1 MRLDIRIPLG
11 LLFMILGALLAIFGA
26 ISDPHLYERS
36 LSINLNLW
44 WGSVLVAFGVLMLVL
59 GYVGQTR
66 AKREA
71 GSPGAETTSQAA
83 SERL

>member
-11 LLFMILGALLAIFGA
+11 LLFMVLGALLAIFGA
-26 ISDPHLYERS
+26 ISDPQLYQRS
-36 LSINLNLW
+36 LNVNLNLW

-66 AKREA
+66 AKKEA
-71 GSPGAETTSQAA
+71 GSPRAETTSAA
-83 SERL
+83 SPQ

>member
-26 ISDPHLYERS
+26 ISDPRLYERS
-36 LSINLNLW
+36 ININLNLW

-59 GYVGQTR
+59 GYLGQTR
-66 AKREA
+66 AKKEA

-83 SERL
+83 SPR

>member
-11 LLFMILGALLAIFGA
+11 LLFVVLGALLAIFGA
-26 ISDPHLYERS
+26 ISDPQLYQRS

-44 WGSVLVAFGVLMLVL
+44 WGSVLVAFGALMLVL

-66 AKREA
+66 AKKEA
-71 GSPGAETTSQAA
+71 GSRGPETTSQAA
-83 SERL
+83 SPR

>member
-26 ISDPHLYERS
+26 IGDPHIYERS
-36 LSINLNLW
+36 LNINLNLW
-44 WGSVLVAFGVLMLVL
+44 WGSVLVAFGALMLVL

-66 AKREA
+66 AKKEA

-83 SERL
+83 SRQ

>member
-26 ISDPHLYERS
+26 FSSPQLYERS
-36 LSINLNLW
+36 LNINLNLW
-44 WGSVLVAFGVLMLVL
+44 WGSVLVAFGALMLVL

-66 AKREA
+66 AKKEA
-71 GSPGAETTSQAA
+71 GSTGAETTSQAA
-83 SERL
+83 SPQ

>member
-26 ISDPHLYERS
+26 VSDPVLYQRS
-36 LSINLNLW
+36 LNINLNLW
-44 WGSVLVAFGVLMLVL
+44 WGSVLVVFGALMLVL

-66 AKREA
+66 AKKA
-71 GSPGAETTSQAA
+71 SVSPGAETTSQAA
-83 SERL
+83 SPR